1 MKHYQIYLDESG
13 EFKEKKNGVPS
24 IVAGYLADRELRDDW
39 AQMEMEK
46 IKHSH
51 SDYKSI
57 DIKKFHSKDDKNPH
71 LTSFITNLIC
81 DMREQGIQIIEFKN
95 QRNLNIIDSDVTYLN
110 VFVQGIVQ
118 LMYHL
123 LSLTRDKIHLDIIYA
138 HRIYVTEKEQTGSN
152 VRIELEQYEIRLK
165 ERLILALARLPQ
177 ADRNRLSYTFK
188 KTGNAVYDAPL
199 MPADA
204 ICFALRG
211 GKSHFTKEEKARIFS
226 EPLLSFSVL
235 SDFSWN
241 VIEDALTQNRIS
253 DAVYDWYARNNE
265 SNLKRYQNQFF
276 SLLIKKLKE
285 IGESGQEVQ
294 FNMLSQFIDAL
305 IKQRHFDIANA
316 IMDCLL
322 EEFYPYL
329 QAEGF
334 NVKGYLFDIAFYR
347 LTTAT
352 HQGDTA
358 KSDNLI
364 ECCEHLRQGQDFELD
379 KLDYYLS
386 YELRIVEHFKNI
398 FDFEKAEEKL
408 QGLKNI
414 LQEIMDIIPAVSG
427 LSGIQGPIHSMTLG
441 KILGSSVQTRMHLL
455 AHDSGELEQARKDSN
470 EAIQQF
476 SRTSDKAR
484 QFQNRAALECQAGQY
499 EEAIIYLAK
508 SIGVTF
514 DGDYKKLLKPLC
526 QEEAIR
532 IFELSLYAEI
542 MARAFQHQ
550 LEMGKEMLLAWQIL
564 AVERKL
570 KDGIINYLDT
580 YPGYVINWNIGRCY
594 AIQKDLRR
602 ANTCYTEAK
611 NTALAQLDN
620 FTIYSAGLAIM
631 AEQITLPGNLTVKNM
646 TKFQRDYQN
655 FIQKEL
661 PDSMKSVLLQMKE
674 SIEQLTEQNDEQQL
688 LTLHAFTASIP
699 VL

>member
-1 MKHYQIYLDESG
+1 MQYYQIYLDESG
-13 EFKEKKNGVPS
+13 EFKEKRRGVPS
-24 IVAGYLADRELRDDW
+24 IVAGYLADRKLRDDW
-39 AQMEMEK
+39 AQLEMEK
-46 IKHSH
+46 IKHSR
-51 SDYKSI
+51 SAYKDI
-57 DIKKFHSKDDKNPH
+57 DIKKFHSKDDRNPH
-71 LTSFITNLIC
+71 LTEFITDLIC
-81 DMREQGIQIIEFKN
+81 DMREQGLQIVEFKN

-138 HRIYVTEKEQTGSN
+138 HRIYVKEKEKTGSN
-152 VRIELEQYEIRLK
+152 IRIELEQYENRLQ

-199 MPADA
+199 MPVDA

-211 GKSHFTKEEKARIFS
+211 GKSHFTREEKARIFS

-235 SDFSWN
+235 SDSSWN

-364 ECCEHLRQGQDFELD
+364 ECCEHLRQGQDFELG

-580 YPGYVINWNIGRCY
+580 YPGYVINWNVGRCY
-594 AIQKDLRR
+594 AMQKDWRR

-611 NTALAQLDN
+611 NTALAQPDN

-661 PDSMKSVLLQMKE
+661 PDSMKSLLWKIKE
-674 SIEQLTEQNDEQQL
+674 PIEHLTEQDDEQQIR
-688 LTLHAFTASIP
+688 TLHAFTASIP